1 MEKHV
6 WVPKLIWP
14 GGFFCK
20 FGELVAFLKSR
31 QNTLIF
37 KKEDNIQKDHYKML
51 LEKGQAAHTALY
63 Y

>member
-1 MEKHV
+1 MSGSPSLYDQVVFSLSLAE
-6 WVPKLIWP
+6 W
-14 GGFFCK
+14 
-20 FGELVAFLKSR
+20 VAFLKSR